1 MPMRSQPSSSKT
13 LAIANAQ
20 YFTSNSSTVGCGMVK
35 WCYSAAALS
44 RLPALVGRSEVVVW
58 TNDAPRVLRE
68 CTPTPRI
75 RRFGPQLRIDVAA
88 WRSLRNATPR
98 SKKYLKSLDFAA
110 ATLFKWEVFRHVEYE
125 AVLLT
130 DTDVDFFLES
140 RGRPPAAGTL
150 AAAVLD
156 HAWST
161 LFGQFL
167 RGAEQLVATGDSH
180 VPINTAV
187 MLLKP
192 SRRVYDV
199 GCRALRSRVWS
210 AALGFNETGAPRD
223 VLPLEA
229 AAAAAATAGG
239 GGGGGVGGVGGG
251 GHGSGGAAGDCGGV
265 VGGGGRAGGAASGSG
280 GGGAA
285 GGGRVHHRV
294 LKTRM
299 WNANTWE
306 VITGDGDQG
315 LLVHV
320 FLVVLGGATFR
331 FASPLNRRAP
341 AASARTFTVQHFFWG
356 HKPWRSKTRCS
367 LYFDFLRPP
376 TDFVAPAGSRCL
388 EQLHAKR
395 RCLEPNLTRAACD
408 RCRKQGQK
416 SSCQMRPVC
425 PTDTWWRVF

>member
-1 MPMRSQPSSSKT
+1 MT

-20 YFTSNSSTVGCGMVK
+20 WFNSNSSTVGCGIVK

-44 RLPALVGRSEVVVW
+44 RLPVLAGRSEVVVW

-75 RRFGPQLRIDVAA
+75 RRFSPQLRLDVAA
-88 WRSLRNATPR
+88 WRSARNATPR
-98 SKKYLKSLDFAA
+98 SKKHLKSLDFAA

-140 RGRPPAAGTL
+140 RGRLPLAGTL
-150 AAAVLD
+150 AAVELD

-161 LFGQFL
+161 LLGQFL

-192 SRRVYDV
+192 SRRVYDL
-199 GCRALRSRVWS
+199 GRRALRTGVWS
-210 AALGFNETGAPRD
+210 SALGFNGTGAPRD

-229 AAAAAATAGG
+229 PARDRDCGGSGCGG
-239 GGGGGVGGVGGG
+239 GGGGGGGEAGDHGGMVGGG
-251 GHGSGGAAGDCGGV
+251 GPAGGAVGGAAGG
-265 VGGGGRAGGAASGSG
+265 
-280 GGGAA
+280 

-320 FLVVLGGATFR
+320 FLVLLGGATFR

-341 AASARTFTVQHFFWG
+341 TASARTFTVQHFFWG

-376 TDFVAPAGSRCL
+376 TDFVAPLGSRCL

-395 RCLEPNLTRAACD
+395 RCLEPNLTRTACD
-408 RCRKQGQK
+408 RCRRQGQK
-416 SSCQMRPVC
+416 SSCQMQPVC